1 MANKICFIVGHGKSK
16 NGGYDSGAVS
26 KDGKFHEFQIAKKIA
41 KYAQTYYNSTYVEQA
56 DCMNYDGDVYLSD
69 RIEQANNAGY
79 DFIAEVHLN
88 AGGGTGTEC
97 YYSKGSSEGQKYAD
111 EISKQIA
118 ADLDIKQRSNGKDDG
133 GDKTKLNSSGSDYFG
148 IIRQTEATAVLIET
162 VFIDTASDLAKVN
175 TLDGQKKCGV
185 AIAKAVAKVRGA
197 KKKTA
202 TTTKPSTTASAS
214 VLYRVQVGAYSDT
227 ANAKKQLESV
237 KKAGFEAIVVK
248 VDKLYKVQVGA
259 YKELT
264 NAKEMLAKV
273 EKAGFKAFITAVSG
287 EVVSLD
293 SEKKKSVAE
302 IAKEVLAGKW
312 GNGST
317 RKKKLEA
324 AGYNYNE
331 VQKEVNEQLK
341 S

>member
-1 MANKICFIVGHGKSK
+1 MNKICFIVGHGKSK
-16 NGGYDSGAVS
+16 NGGYDPGACSGS
-26 KDGKFHEFQIAKKIA
+26 FEEFQIARKIA
-41 KYAQTYYNSTYVEQA
+41 KYAQAYYNSTYVEQA

-69 RIEQANNAGY
+69 RIKKANKAGY

-97 YYSKGSSEGQKYAD
+97 YYSKGSAEGQKYAD

-133 GDKTKLNSSGSDYFG
+133 GDKTKLNSSGDDYFG
-148 IIRQTEATAVLIET
+148 IIRQTDATAVLIET

-185 AIAKAVAKVRGA
+185 AIAKAVAEVRGA
-197 KKKTA
+197 KKKA
-202 TTTKPSTTASAS
+202 IEKPPETASAS

-227 ANAKKQLESV
+227 TNAKNQLEKV

-264 NAKEMLAKV
+264 NAKAMLAKV

-287 EVVSLD
+287 EVVSLATA
-293 SEKKKSVAE
+293 KKSVAE

-341 S
+341 P